1 MLFANRTDQPKRWKI
16 QDAQCQW
23 DVAVDELVHAPQPEP
38 SMREGG
44 LQLDPE
50 VQTENPAHTTSS
62 GSTTG
67 VERGLE
73 TLAVRTSSSSSS
85 SQTAGSVVGSIPP
98 LAADDSAEG
107 ASQRGAARGLRTD
120 VDPTRREGQEGKKG
134 TVISMKSN
142 YYEVRTAPGWAL
154 YEYRVDVLPEVD
166 RTTLKKTLF
175 KRGIAGA
182 DMQFGYV
189 FDGTVLYTPKVL
201 GTAEAA
207 FTMVVEDTVAKIPR
221 QVVVKLVTAL
231 DSGSPA
237 YVAIYNLLLRKCMFQ
252 LGLLEMGRNFFDPV
266 AAIDIPA
273 HRLTLARYVTSIRH
287 HEDKMLLCVETTHK
301 VLRMDSVLL
310 VIKGLERSFGANQN
324 AFREAVKKEL
334 NGTIVMTT
342 YNRKTY
348 HIDDIEFDKSPQSM
362 FERKGEQQTLV
373 DYYRVRHSLTIKDL
387 KQPLLK
393 AKASKRDL
401 HAGKAADP
409 GDILLVPELCQSTGL
424 TDNMRANFSL
434 MKELSKYL
442 HQAPQE
448 KGPVSMDLTSAC
460 GSTQSRE
467 FKIYIYIKSELVNWG
482 MELDGKLVELKGR
495 ILAKEV
501 VSFAKGTHQVDD
513 KGDFTMAFRSQQMLT
528 SVNLTTWVIIVPQ
541 RDFAGVDNL
550 VRTMTKVAAPLSMA
564 IGNPKQIIK
573 VPDARSGSYLSAME
587 DALNLKPQMIFVIL
601 PNNKAELYN
610 VVKKRL
616 AVDKGGAMVATFSAN
631 FTKYFSTT
639 SLFKNND
646 ELCETMLADLI
657 KCCHNFQEVNGE
669 LPERI
674 IMYRDGVGE
683 GQLKRSILS
692 YVKYYAY

>member
-1 MLFANRTDQPKRWKI
+1 
-16 QDAQCQW
+16 
-23 DVAVDELVHAPQPEP
+23 
-38 SMREGG
+38 
-44 LQLDPE
+44 
-50 VQTENPAHTTSS
+50 
-62 GSTTG
+62 
-67 VERGLE
+67 
-73 TLAVRTSSSSSS
+73 
-85 SQTAGSVVGSIPP
+85 
-98 LAADDSAEG
+98 
-107 ASQRGAARGLRTD
+107 
-120 VDPTRREGQEGKKG
+120 
-134 TVISMKSN
+134 
-142 YYEVRTAPGWAL
+142 
-154 YEYRVDVLPEVD
+154 
-166 RTTLKKTLF
+166 
-175 KRGIAGA
+175 
-182 DMQFGYV
+182 
-189 FDGTVLYTPKVL
+189 
-201 GTAEAA
+201 
-207 FTMVVEDTVAKIPR
+207 
-221 QVVVKLVTAL
+221 
-231 DSGSPA
+231 
-237 YVAIYNLLLRKCMFQ
+237 
-252 LGLLEMGRNFFDPV
+252 
-266 AAIDIPA
+266 
-273 HRLTLARYVTSIRH
+273 
-287 HEDKMLLCVETTHK
+287 MLLCVETTHK

-448 KGPVSMDLTSAC
+448 KGPRLDGFNKRM
-460 GSTQSRE
+460 RE
-467 FKIYIYIKSELVNWG
+467 HPEIKSELVNWG

-513 KGDFTMAFRSQQMLT
+513 KGDFTMAFRSNAHQRELNNM
-528 SVNLTTWVIIVPQ
+528 VIIVPQ

-587 DALNLKPQMIFVIL
+587 DALNLKPQMIT
-601 PNNKAELYN
+601 
-610 VVKKRL
+610 RR
-616 AVDKGGAMVATFSAN
+616 S
-631 FTKYFSTT
+631 STT
-639 SLFKNND
+639 W
-646 ELCETMLADLI
+646 
-657 KCCHNFQEVNGE
+657 
-669 LPERI
+669 
-674 IMYRDGVGE
+674 
-683 GQLKRSILS
+683 
-692 YVKYYAY
+692 

>member
-1 MLFANRTDQPKRWKI
+1 
-16 QDAQCQW
+16 
-23 DVAVDELVHAPQPEP
+23 
-38 SMREGG
+38 
-44 LQLDPE
+44 
-50 VQTENPAHTTSS
+50 
-62 GSTTG
+62 
-67 VERGLE
+67 
-73 TLAVRTSSSSSS
+73 
-85 SQTAGSVVGSIPP
+85 
-98 LAADDSAEG
+98 
-107 ASQRGAARGLRTD
+107 
-120 VDPTRREGQEGKKG
+120 
-134 TVISMKSN
+134 
-142 YYEVRTAPGWAL
+142 
-154 YEYRVDVLPEVD
+154 
-166 RTTLKKTLF
+166 
-175 KRGIAGA
+175 
-182 DMQFGYV
+182 MQFGYV

-273 HRLTLARYVTSIRH
+273 HRLTLWP
-287 HEDKMLLCVETTHK
+287 
-301 VLRMDSVLL
+301 
-310 VIKGLERSFGANQN
+310 GLERSFGANQN

-460 GSTQSRE
+460 GSTQRYDQVGAGQLGDGVGREAGGAQGSHSR
-467 FKIYIYIKSELVNWG
+467 KGSRLVCKGNSPSGRQRRLYNGVQIPANAHQRELNNMG
-482 MELDGKLVELKGR
+482 
-495 ILAKEV
+495 
-501 VSFAKGTHQVDD
+501 HH
-513 KGDFTMAFRSQQMLT
+513 
-528 SVNLTTWVIIVPQ
+528 VPQ

-564 IGNPKQIIK
+564 IGQSKN

-616 AVDKGGAMVATFSAN
+616 AVDKGVPSQCFLAKNVTSKGLMSIATKVVVQMNAKLGGEPWTLKLPKSCMFVGFDVYHGAKGS
-631 FTKYFSTT
+631 KGGS
-639 SLFKNND
+639 NND

-683 GQLKRSILS
+683 GQLKAVYNTELTILTVRGTHEDVRKRRKVTPTPHFHRRIQTGQHSTHDDEDEPPNPPPGTIVDEVVTLPERYDFYLISCAARQGTVSPCS
-692 YVKYYAY
+692 YNVLQDENNFDADRIQLITTNSATCTTTGLEPSPFQHPASTPTSWPS

>member
-1 MLFANRTDQPKRWKI
+1 MW
-16 QDAQCQW
+16 
-23 DVAVDELVHAPQPEP
+23 
-38 SMREGG
+38 
-44 LQLDPE
+44 
-50 VQTENPAHTTSS
+50 
-62 GSTTG
+62 
-67 VERGLE
+67 
-73 TLAVRTSSSSSS
+73 
-85 SQTAGSVVGSIPP
+85 
-98 LAADDSAEG
+98 
-107 ASQRGAARGLRTD
+107 
-120 VDPTRREGQEGKKG
+120 
-134 TVISMKSN
+134 
-142 YYEVRTAPGWAL
+142 
-154 YEYRVDVLPEVD
+154 
-166 RTTLKKTLF
+166 
-175 KRGIAGA
+175 
-182 DMQFGYV
+182 
-189 FDGTVLYTPKVL
+189 
-201 GTAEAA
+201 
-207 FTMVVEDTVAKIPR
+207 
-221 QVVVKLVTAL
+221 
-231 DSGSPA
+231 
-237 YVAIYNLLLRKCMFQ
+237 
-252 LGLLEMGRNFFDPV
+252 
-266 AAIDIPA
+266 
-273 HRLTLARYVTSIRH
+273 YVTSIRH

-373 DYYRVRHSLTIKDL
+373 DYYRSLTIKDL

-393 AKASKRDL
+393 AKSKQEGL
-401 HAGKAADP
+401 ACWEKAADP

-448 KGPVSMDLTSAC
+448 KGPRLDGFNKRM
-460 GSTQSRE
+460 RE
-467 FKIYIYIKSELVNWG
+467 HPEVRFTRIQVNHHIKSELVNWG

-616 AVDKGGAMVATFSAN
+616 AVDKGVPSQCFLAKNVTSKGLMSIHQGRRSDECQAGRRALDSEASLKSCMFVGFDVYHGAKGSKGGSVGAMVATFSAN

-639 SLFKNND
+639 SLFKTND

-657 KCCHNFQEVNGE
+657 MLCIYACFILNSAATISKRSTASFRSESSCIVT
-669 LPERI
+669 
-674 IMYRDGVGE
+674 VGE
-683 GQLKRSILS
+683 GQLKAVYNIELTKLSEGLMKMYANGGRSPPLLTFIVVSKRVNTRLMMMKMNLQNPPPGTIVDEVVTLPERYDFLLDFLCCRQGTVSPCS
-692 YVKYYAY
+692 YNVLQDENNFDADRIQL

>member
-1 MLFANRTDQPKRWKI
+1 MGFVR
-16 QDAQCQW
+16 
-23 DVAVDELVHAPQPEP
+23 VP
-38 SMREGG
+38 SGR
-44 LQLDPE
+44 
-50 VQTENPAHTTSS
+50 
-62 GSTTG
+62 
-67 VERGLE
+67 
-73 TLAVRTSSSSSS
+73 
-85 SQTAGSVVGSIPP
+85 
-98 LAADDSAEG
+98 
-107 ASQRGAARGLRTD
+107 AARGGSD
-120 VDPTRREGQEGKKG
+120 YSQED
-134 TVISMKSN
+134 
-142 YYEVRTAPGWAL
+142 AL
-154 YEYRVDVLPEVD
+154 QES
-166 RTTLKKTLF
+166 
-175 KRGIAGA
+175 IAGA

-207 FTMVVEDTVAKIPR
+207 FTMVVEDTVGENSTPSR
-221 QVVVKLVTAL
+221 
-231 DSGSPA
+231 
-237 YVAIYNLLLRKCMFQ
+237 RQ

-273 HRLTLARYVTSIRH
+273 HRLTLWP
-287 HEDKMLLCVETTHK
+287 
-301 VLRMDSVLL
+301 
-310 VIKGLERSFGANQN
+310 GLERSFGANQN

-362 FERKGEQQTLV
+362 FERKGEQQT
-373 DYYRVRHSLTIKDL
+373 LTIKDL

-460 GSTQSRE
+460 GSTQRYDQVGAGQLGDGVGREAGGAQGSHSR
-467 FKIYIYIKSELVNWG
+467 KGSRLVCKGNSPSGRQRRLYNGVQIPANAHQRELNNMG
-482 MELDGKLVELKGR
+482 
-495 ILAKEV
+495 
-501 VSFAKGTHQVDD
+501 HHC
-513 KGDFTMAFRSQQMLT
+513 
-528 SVNLTTWVIIVPQ
+528 TTT
-541 RDFAGVDNL
+541 DFAGVDNL

-616 AVDKGGAMVATFSAN
+616 AVDKGVPSQCFLAKNVTSKGLMSIATKVVVQMNAKLGGEPWTLKLPLKSCMFVGFDVYHGAKGSKGGSVGAMVATFSAN

-683 GQLKRSILS
+683 GQLKAVYNTELTILTVRGTHEDVRKRRKVTPTPHFHRRIQTGQHSTHDDEDEPPNPPPGTIVDEVVTLPERYDFYLISCAARQGTVSPCS
-692 YVKYYAY
+692 YNVLQDENNFDADRIQLITYKLCHMYYNWSGTIAVPAPCQYAHKLPS